1 MIERLGSV
9 WLEVA
14 DLERSLGFYRDA
26 LRFDVLRRMDESC
39 PLAVLRAG
47 SLRLTLAQ
55 SGAGGT
61 THRGMQLT
69 IEVAGL
75 DAYYH
80 ALVSR
85 GLHPTPPVD
94 EETVRRFTVRDPDGL
109 EWRFEQ
115 SLA

>member
-1 MIERLGSV
+1 LIERLGSV

-26 LRFDVLRRMDESC
+26 LRFDVLHRADDAR
-39 PLAVLRAG
+39 PLAELRAG
-47 SLRLTLAQ
+47 SLRLTLAE
-55 SGAGGT
+55 SDAGCA
-61 THRGMQLT
+61 THRGLQLT

-85 GLHPTPPVD
+85 GLDPTPPAD
-94 EETVRRFTVRDPDGL
+94 DGPVRCFTVRDPDGL
-109 EWRFEQ
+109 VWRFEQ